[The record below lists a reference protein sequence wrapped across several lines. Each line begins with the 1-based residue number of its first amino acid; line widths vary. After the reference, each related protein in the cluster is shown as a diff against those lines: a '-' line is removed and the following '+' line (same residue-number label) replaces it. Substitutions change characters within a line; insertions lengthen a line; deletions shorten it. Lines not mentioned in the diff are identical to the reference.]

1 VDTSRSGSGS
11 WWRRMALCLLRKRV
25 PQLQLSSLQTTRNGK
40 HAKNSERTTTKLP
53 LQFGGVMAAVSTTTT
68 TGSKLG
74 FWGHSK
80 LLLIS
85 TVLVLIVQI
94 SIKTINDMNGNNNN
108 DNIAEKEESKA
119 ATTDGFSSGGGGLHG
134 MMDRC
139 PWPFIISHDPV
150 QFMKDPPTWIVLTWF
165 ALWRMV
171 KLTSKVPVP

>member
-1 VDTSRSGSGS
+1 
-11 WWRRMALCLLRKRV
+11 
-25 PQLQLSSLQTTRNGK
+25 
-40 HAKNSERTTTKLP
+40 
-53 LQFGGVMAAVSTTTT
+53 
-68 TGSKLG
+68 
-74 FWGHSK
+74 
-80 LLLIS
+80 
-85 TVLVLIVQI
+85 LVLIVQI

-119 ATTDGFSSGGGGLHG
+119 ATTDGFSSGGGLHG

-150 QFMKDPPTWIVLTWF
+150 QFMKDPPTWIVLTWL